1 MASKSTIESLKL
13 QIQDLMED
21 DRAAAGESGAFA
33 ASSSRRRKM
42 AASLQDIELED
53 TDTPEKAFKRIV
65 AILNVADKSELAI
78 RQKLEACGFS
88 ELSIEESVSRAK
100 EYGFID
106 DKRYGEL
113 LVRSR
118 VAQGKGSLGIE
129 HELRSNGIEPESV
142 PGFPHEFN
150 IEFEQ
155 ELERALQILER
166 KPPHSKN
173 KRDAAYR
180 KLVQKGYPS
189 QVASTAARSW
199 FETICD

>member
-1 MASKSTIESLKL
+1 M
-13 QIQDLMED
+13 QDILED
-21 DRAAAGESGAFA
+21 GRAVSGKHSSNA
-33 ASSSRRRKM
+33 ASSTRCKRMSGV
-42 AASLQDIELED
+42 SHGVELED
-53 TDTPEKAFKRIV
+53 DDTPEKAFKRIV
-65 AILNVADKSELAI
+65 AVLNVADKSELAI
-78 RQKLEACGFS
+78 RQKLESCGFS
-88 ELSIEESVSRAK
+88 ERSIEESVSRAK

-106 DKRYGEL
+106 DRRYGEL

-142 PGFPHEFN
+142 PGFPYEFN
-150 IEFEQ
+150 IDFES
-155 ELERALQILER
+155 ELERAIQILER

-180 KLVQKGYPS
+180 KLVQKGYSS

-199 FETICD
+199 YETVCE

>member
-1 MASKSTIESLKL
+1 MASKSTIESLRL

-21 DRAAAGESGAFA
+21 DRAIAGKPGTSAV
-33 ASSSRRRKM
+33 SSSRRRHKDV
-42 AASLQDIELED
+42 SLQDVELEE

-78 RQKLEACGFS
+78 RQKLESCGFS
-88 ELSIEESVSRAK
+88 ERSIEESVNRAK

-106 DKRYGEL
+106 DRRYGEL

-142 PGFPHEFN
+142 PGFPYEFN
-150 IEFEQ
+150 IDFEQ
-155 ELERALQILER
+155 ELERALGLLER

-199 FETICD
+199 YETVRD